1 MSGDRQTAWAGM
13 TPLGALDTSQI
24 DDASPIVCSVL
35 VGRVS
40 TRDGERIFELLS
52 AMRRQRP
59 AVRHEIIVADRL
71 NNEVSARIA
80 ADFPEVMLIPCASE
94 TTLPALRAAA
104 LASARGV
111 YAIVTED
118 HCVPADDWLAEI
130 VAGFRR
136 ATADVAAV
144 GGSVANGLRD
154 RWIDRATFQCEYGKY
169 VPPVDDSL
177 SDDLPGMNIGYSLE
191 HLRTVD
197 SALLHAGFWESD
209 VHTALLQRGFVFQSS
224 NRIRVTHKKHFGF
237 TEFIR
242 QRFWYSR
249 HFAGNRFPENSP
261 ARRAVAFAL
270 TPALPLILLWRFHT
284 AAVRR
289 PAYIVEF
296 GSSLPLLTVFALV
309 WAIGEMAGY
318 VFGPGDA
325 LRKLE

>member
-1 MSGDRQTAWAGM
+1 MTSVSAMDAAQT
-13 TPLGALDTSQI
+13 
-24 DDASPIVCSVL
+24 DDSSPIVCSVL

-40 TRDGERIFELLS
+40 AREGARIFELLS

-80 ADFPEVMLIPCASE
+80 ADFPEVTLIPCANE

-104 LASARGV
+104 LASAQGT

-130 VAGFRR
+130 VATFRR
-136 ATADVAAV
+136 APSDVAAV

-169 VPPVDDSL
+169 VPPVADGP
-177 SDDLPGMNIGYSLE
+177 SDDLPGMNVGYLRE
-191 HLRTVD
+191 HLGTID
-197 SALLHAGFWESD
+197 PALLRTGFWESG
-209 VHTALLQRGFVFQSS
+209 VHSALRRRGSTFLSS
-224 NRIRVTHKKHFGF
+224 SRIRLTHKKHLGLL
-237 TEFIR
+237 EFVQ

-249 HFAGNRFPENSP
+249 HFAGNRFPANSV
-261 ARRAVAFAL
+261 ARRALAFAL
-270 TPALPLILLWRFHT
+270 TPVLPFILLWRFHR
-284 AAVRR
+284 AALGRSG
-289 PAYIVEF
+289 YF
-296 GSSLPLLTVFALV
+296 GDFVALLPLLAIFALV
-309 WAIGEMAGY
+309 WAIGEMVGY
-318 VFGPGDA
+318 ALGPGDA